1 MSNFKAD
8 VPLINLPLVGADGK
22 VNETWFM
29 FFIQLFRR
37 TGGTM
42 GSSPGDLSLNDID
55 LDADSLDA
63 DLSGLQAM
71 FAESEIALQ
80 TKVDEAAPQK
90 LISVVNDINT
100 ALQISADDV
109 ADKAHRVDLV
119 AQNTEIALI
128 LEEAQDILAKLRRAL
143 QDSLVDQLTSIDPI
157 RSMAYQDARQ
167 VKITGGSIDGTA
179 IGGTTNAAGSFTAIS
194 ATNQITSTL
203 ATGTAPFSIASTTV
217 VPNLNV
223 SQLLG
228 STWAIPGAIGSTTP
242 NTGSFTS
249 IAFNAGVIKSNSTV
263 IASALATNY
272 SLPGTEALSGLIRF
286 RDRTLGGAACFLVD
300 PNGGVQTLGTN
311 QITGLSV
318 SYNSGLGYVLQ
329 VNLSSGATPRTLEWS
344 IIGGT

>member
-1 MSNFKAD
+1 MKLNRNQLGQVFTNHETLRAFEQALNSVDITLPSTIEEANVLAGSALAIAQS
-8 VPLINLPLVGADGK
+8 VAASLTILIDALA
-22 VNETWFM
+22 
-29 FFIQLFRR
+29 QL
-37 TGGTM
+37 
-42 GSSPGDLSLNDID
+42 
-55 LDADSLDA
+55 
-63 DLSGLQAM
+63 
-71 FAESEIALQ
+71 
-80 TKVDEAAPQK
+80 EAAPVSQPQIETDDTAPHVH
-90 LISVVNDINT
+90 LGTISSQN
-100 ALQISADDV
+100 SDDV
-109 ADKAHRVDLV
+109 
-119 AQNTEIALI
+119 N
-128 LEEAQDILAKLRRAL
+128 
-143 QDSLVDQLTSIDPI
+143 
-157 RSMAYQDARQ
+157 
-167 VKITGGSIDGTA
+167 ITGGSITGMTRNDATSVA
-179 IGGTTNAAGSFTAIS
+179 LTDDTTTNATMYPVFGTSTSTPTLKVSTTKLTWNPSTGLFSAPSVSAQFNGTLGLTTAAAAAVTTLS
-194 ATNQITSTL
+194 ASGQITSTVG
-203 ATGTAPFSIASTTV
+203 TGTAPFSVASATV

-228 STWAIPGAIGSTTP
+228 GTWAIPGAIGSTTP